1 MRLTSEQLEERRMKA
16 IEMLREDKNLT
27 QAEVASRV
35 GVTKGAVAQWVAAY
49 RAGGRKALKSRH
61 RSGRPPKLERKVLK
75 RLPRILLEGAEA
87 HGFETDVWTTSRIAK
102 VIKQE
107 FGVSYHPDHV
117 GRLLHQ
123 LGLSWQKPMVRAK
136 ERDDEAIRK
145 WVREEWPRLKK
156 GRPGSPQ

>member
-1 MRLTSEQLEERRMKA
+1 MKA